1 MSKIILVD
9 DHKIVRDCVRA
20 LLKKNPEF
28 EIVGEADNGLELQKL
43 LPTTPVDVVL
53 MDINMSV
60 MDGIE
65 ATQFLK
71 KQYPQVK
78 VLAFSM
84 LSDNAY
90 AQDMVRAGASGF
102 ISKTANTEELVEA
115 LRTVAAG
122 NVFIN
127 PVKDEKNNEVTTN
140 IDSKTD
146 NFTPPITLSKREKEV
161 LMLVA
166 DGLNNEE
173 IADRLFNSKRTI
185 ETHRQNI
192 LMKTQCKNTPA
203 LIKYALVNNL
213 IP

>member
-1 MSKIILVD
+1 MPKIILVD

-43 LPTTPVDVVL
+43 LPVTPVDVVL

-60 MDGIE
+60 MDGVE
-65 ATQFLK
+65 ATHFLK

-84 LSDNAY
+84 LSDSAY
-90 AQDMVRAGASGF
+90 AQDIVRAGASGF

-115 LRTVAAG
+115 LRIVAAG
-122 NVFIN
+122 KLFIN
-127 PVKDEKNNEVTTN
+127 PVKDENHNEVTTN
-140 IDSKTD
+140 IDSKTG
-146 NFTPPITLSKREKEV
+146 NLTPPITLSKREKEV

>member
-43 LPTTPVDVVL
+43 LPNTPVDVVL